1 MTQPRLLTRIDVYLA
16 RLIFVPM
23 MSTLVIAAM
32 LLLLDKMLKLFDFVV
47 HEGGP
52 VSVVWRMLGNL
63 LPAYL
68 ALGIPIGLFLGVLLA
83 FRKLALN
90 SELDSLI
97 GSGISY
103 DRLLRVPMMFA
114 VILLVVNVVL
124 VGFIQPIARSSYERL
139 VYDLRSGAFG
149 ASIKVGEFVKFG
161 KKLTL
166 RIDESREQGQA
177 LHGIFAHVDNA
188 HGEELVINA
197 ERGTF
202 LATNDPDR
210 VLFRL
215 LNGVL
220 IQTRPGE
227 QPRQLTF
234 VQHDLPIDLP
244 KIEAMRE
251 NLARETEM
259 TLPQLIRASASPSI
273 SPRLQQRSSANLYR
287 RLAQSFIMLFV
298 PFLGLA
304 YAVPPKR
311 STSSL
316 GIFVGI
322 VLLATF
328 NKISEAMERL
338 SGRGDAQAFA
348 VQAVPLLL
356 FGLLCFWSY
365 RQLAYKVAGQ
375 PLGGIDRLGNLIAH
389 RFTMF
394 LRPLA
399 SRLGFVTLGARA

>member
-1 MTQPRLLTRIDVYLA
+1 MTRLQPLTRIDAYLA

-63 LPAYL
+63 FPSYL
-68 ALGIPIGLFLGVLLA
+68 AQGIPIGLFLGVLLA

-90 SELDSLI
+90 SELDSMI
-97 GSGISY
+97 GSGISFG
-103 DRLLRVPMMFA
+103 RLLRVPMIFA
-114 VILLVVNVVL
+114 IILLLSNVLL
-124 VGFIQPIARSSYERL
+124 VGFIQPIARTSYERL

-177 LHGIFAHVDNA
+177 LHGIFVHVDNP
-188 HGEELVINA
+188 HGEEIVINA

-202 LATNDPDR
+202 LATADPDR
-210 VLFRL
+210 ILFRL

-244 KIEAMRE
+244 KIEAMRAS
-251 NLARETEM
+251 LAREAEM
-259 TLPQLIRASASPSI
+259 TLPQLIRASASPTI
-273 SPRLQQRSSANLYR
+273 SPTLQQRTSANLYR

-298 PFLGLA
+298 PFLALA
-304 YAVPPKR
+304 YAIPPKR
-311 STSSL
+311 STSSM
-316 GIFVGI
+316 GIFAGI

-338 SGRGDAQAFA
+338 SGRGEAQAFA
-348 VQAVPLLL
+348 VQAIPMLI
-356 FGLLCFWSY
+356 FGLFCFWNY
-365 RQLAYKVAGQ
+365 RQLAYVVAGQ
-375 PLGGIDRLGNLIAH
+375 PLGGVDHLVRLVSNQLNLV
-389 RFTMF
+389 
-394 LRPLA
+394 LRPLV
-399 SRLGFVTLGARA
+399 RRIGFVKLAARS